1 MKILAIE
8 TSTAQG
14 SVSFLEDENLKF
26 NAFSTESKK
35 HSELV
40 HSFIEA
46 GLTQLNWKISDI
58 DIFATTIGPGSFTG
72 IRVSINSAKSFAYV
86 FNKPVVGVDSLVALA
101 HLNCAHLK
109 SYGGVKLITCMIN
122 AYKNM
127 VYFAQYK
134 MEAEHLICETQ
145 PLVIRVQDLA
155 ALITESTIVTGDGF
169 LVYEKYFSEPV
180 KALCL
185 RPVGLVDYPNSDI
198 TGRLALGL
206 WNRRSTDSTYEWNLI
221 SPLYLRASE
230 AEENKKGIKYEPL

>member
-1 MKILAIE
+1 MKILALE
-8 TSTAQG
+8 TSTGQG
-14 SVSFLEDENLKF
+14 SVSFLENENVKF

-35 HSELV
+35 HSELI
-40 HSFIEA
+40 HSYIEK
-46 GLTQLNWKISDI
+46 GLLQLNWKVSEI

-86 FNKPVVGVDSLVALA
+86 FNKPVIGVDSLTVLA
-101 HLNCAHLK
+101 HLNRAHLK
-109 SYGGVKLITCMIN
+109 SSNGKKLITCMIN

-127 VYFAQYK
+127 VYFAQYRLD
-134 MEAEHLICETQ
+134 AENLVCVTK

-155 ALITESTIVTGDGF
+155 TLITKPTVIVGDGF
-169 LVYEKYFSEPV
+169 IAYENYFSADV
-180 KALCL
+180 KALCT
-185 RPVGLVDYPNSDI
+185 RPVGLADYPSADV

-206 WNRRSTDSTYEWNLI
+206 WNERSTDSTYEWNLI